1 MKDYPKL
8 TEDKLDEIIG
18 NLLENKSIN
27 EKEKEIL
34 FAYKT
39 KENVSFLRKVRDL
52 KMSINKLQ
60 LRDGLDSLSEEML
73 NLYTEIMRQYP
84 TTGLSSIF
92 NSLIKWI

>member
-18 NLLENKSIN
+18 NLLEDKSIN

-34 FAYKT
+34 LAYKT
-39 KENVSFLRKVRDL
+39 KENVSFLRKVKDL

-60 LRDGLDSLSEEML
+60 LKDGFESLSKDML
-73 NLYTEIMRQYP
+73 DLYTELMRKYP
-84 TTGLSSIF
+84 KTGPSSIF
-92 NSLIKWI
+92 NGIIK

>member
-18 NLLENKSIN
+18 NLLEDKSIN

-34 FAYKT
+34 LAYKT
-39 KENVSFLRKVRDL
+39 KKNVSFLRKVRDL

-60 LRDGLDSLSEEML
+60 LGDGFDSLSQDML
-73 NLYTEIMRQYP
+73 DLYTEIMRQYP
-84 TTGLSSIF
+84 ATGPSSIF
-92 NSLIKWI
+92 NGLIK

>member
-18 NLLENKSIN
+18 NLLKDKSIN

-34 FAYKT
+34 LAYKT
-39 KENVSFLRKVRDL
+39 KKNESFLRKVKDL

-60 LRDGLDSLSEEML
+60 LRDGFDSLSEEML
-73 NLYTEIMRQYP
+73 DLYTELIRQYP
-84 TTGLSSIF
+84 STGPSSIF
-92 NSLIKWI
+92 NGLIK

>member
-18 NLLENKSIN
+18 NLLKDKSIN

-39 KENVSFLRKVRDL
+39 KENVSFLRKVKDL

-73 NLYTEIMRQYP
+73 DLYTEIIRQYP
-84 TTGLSSIF
+84 TTGPSSIF
-92 NSLIKWI
+92 NGLIK

>member
-18 NLLENKSIN
+18 NLLKDKSIN

-39 KENVSFLRKVRDL
+39 KENVSFLRKVKDL

-73 NLYTEIMRQYP
+73 DLYTEIIRQYP
-84 TTGLSSIF
+84 TTGPSSIF
-92 NSLIKWI
+92 NGLIKWT

>member
-18 NLLENKSIN
+18 KLLKDKSIN

-39 KENVSFLRKVRDL
+39 KENVSFLRKVKDL
-52 KMSINKLQ
+52 KMSVNKLQ

-73 NLYTEIMRQYP
+73 DLYTEIMRQYP
-84 TTGLSSIF
+84 TTGPSSIF
-92 NSLIKWI
+92 NGLIKWI

>member
-18 NLLENKSIN
+18 NLLEDKSIN

-34 FAYKT
+34 LAYKT
-39 KENVSFLRKVRDL
+39 KKNVSFLRKVRDL

-60 LRDGLDSLSEEML
+60 LRDGFDSLSQDML
-73 NLYTEIMRQYP
+73 DLYTEIMRQYP
-84 TTGLSSIF
+84 KNGPSSIF
-92 NSLIKWI
+92 NGLIK

>member
-18 NLLENKSIN
+18 NLLEDKSIS

-39 KENVSFLRKVRDL
+39 EKNVSFLRKIKDF
-52 KMSINKLQ
+52 KESINKLQ
-60 LRDGLDSLSEEML
+60 LRDGFDSLSKEIL
-73 NLYTEIMRQYP
+73 DLYTEIIRQYP
-84 TTGLSSIF
+84 TTGPSSIF
-92 NSLIKWI
+92 NGLIKWI

>member
-92 NSLIKWI
+92 NSLIK

>member
-60 LRDGLDSLSEEML
+60 LTNGFDSLSQDVL
-73 NLYTEIMRQYP
+73 DLYTEIIRQYP
-84 TTGLSSIF
+84 TTGPSSIF
-92 NSLIKWI
+92 NGLIKWI